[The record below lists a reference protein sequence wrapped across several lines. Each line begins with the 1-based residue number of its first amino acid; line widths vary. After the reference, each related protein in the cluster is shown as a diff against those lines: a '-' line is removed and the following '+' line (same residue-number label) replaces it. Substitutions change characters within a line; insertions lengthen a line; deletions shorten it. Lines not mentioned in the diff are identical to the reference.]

1 LSYFISFIII
11 LLLITLYIIYN
22 GIIIL
27 CDFMVKVR
35 SPASATVINAIS
47 MGKGSAFAIGLYIT
61 ADVNILDE
69 KTDKDLKVISESL
82 DNPDMDTSLMDLC
95 AEMVY
100 EKLSEHDKFNL
111 KNIVLSIKTKSDI
124 PPGSGLSSSSAA
136 SNSVVYATLL
146 TLLDEAGLSRED
158 VEFSDED
165 IVNMAIDASLDA
177 RVTIT
182 GSFDDATASY
192 FGGVVVTDNRKREF
206 LLKEKM
212 EEHPILVYMPN
223 FYSKSGD
230 SNPDRMKLLSS
241 LVETA
246 FEFAKQKNYFKA
258 LNLNG
263 LIYSATLGFDSKIAV
278 DALEAGALASGLS
291 GTGSSFVA
299 IVSDDSIDEVK
310 ETWSKYEGRV
320 LETCVDNRGCQLL

>member
-1 LSYFISFIII
+1 MKK
-11 LLLITLYIIYN
+11 T
-22 GIIIL
+22 
-27 CDFMVKVR
+27 VR
-35 SPASATVINAIS
+35 SPGSATIINAIAT
-47 MGKGSAFAIGLYIT
+47 GFGSAFGIGLDIICDAKST
-61 ADVNILDE
+61 
-69 KTDKDLKVISESL
+69 SESITCSN
-82 DNPDMDTSLMDLC
+82 DVGADDKLMKLCVEKVFNHYDINDSDFGIDL
-95 AEMVY
+95 
-100 EKLSEHDKFNL
+100 
-111 KNIVLSIKTKSDI
+111 KTKSSL
-124 PPGSGLSSSSAA
+124 PMASGLSSSSAL
-136 SNSVVYATLL
+136 SNAIVKAVSSIVS
-146 TLLDEAGLSRED
+146 E
-158 VEFSDED
+158 EFNLKSLNDME
-165 IVNMAIDASLDA
+165 IINMAIDASLDA
-177 RVTIT
+177 GVTIT

-206 LLKEKM
+206 ILKEKM

>member
-1 LSYFISFIII
+1 MKK
-11 LLLITLYIIYN
+11 T
-22 GIIIL
+22 
-27 CDFMVKVR
+27 VR
-35 SPASATVINAIS
+35 SPGSATIINAIAT
-47 MGKGSAFAIGLYIT
+47 GFGSAFGIGLDIICDAKST
-61 ADVNILDE
+61 
-69 KTDKDLKVISESL
+69 SESITCSN
-82 DNPDMDTSLMDLC
+82 DVGADDKLMKLC
-95 AEMVY
+95 AEKV
-100 EKLSEHDKFNL
+100 FNHYDINDSDFGIDL
-111 KNIVLSIKTKSDI
+111 KTKSSL
-124 PPGSGLSSSSAA
+124 PMASGLSSSSAS
-136 SNSVVYATLL
+136 SNAIVKAVSSIVS
-146 TLLDEAGLSRED
+146 E
-158 VEFSDED
+158 EFDLKPLNDME
-165 IVNMAIDASLDA
+165 IINMAIDASLDA
-177 RVTIT
+177 GVTIT

-299 IVSDDSIDEVK
+299 IVSDDSIDDVK